1 MTTITANTQ
10 TNHRA
15 RSLILLVMA
24 AASIGLLV
32 GLRPLIQAAALPVL
46 HPVPRVDLDIK
57 YQALA
62 FGLAFVNLLI
72 TYMLFPAN
80 FKRFA
85 RVGNSQVHPVP
96 VKALGISAKD
106 TWRGVGINFAIVI
119 TLVTS
124 IFLYLNVLQG
134 DLSAVGSA
142 VIGFAPFILIFAA
155 LNAFTE
161 EAITRFTVVVGF
173 EGVVPRSTVALISAL
188 LFGLPH
194 YFGTPGGVVGALMA
208 GFIGWLLAKSI
219 QETEGVWWSWFIHFL
234 QDVVIFI
241 AFFAVL

>member
-1 MTTITANTQ
+1 MTTVTADTQ
-10 TNHRA
+10 TNPRA
-15 RSLILLVMA
+15 RSLILLVIA

-32 GLRPLIQAAALPVL
+32 VLRPLIAAANLPLL
-46 HPVPRVDLDIK
+46 HPTPRVDLDIK

-62 FGLAFVNLLI
+62 FGLALVNLLI
-72 TYMLFPAN
+72 TYVLFPAN
-80 FKRFA
+80 FRRFA
-85 RVGNSQVHPVP
+85 RVGDSRVHPIP
-96 VKALGISAKD
+96 VKALGINAQD
-106 TWRGVGINFAIVI
+106 TWRGVGLNFAVVI

-124 IFLYLNVLQG
+124 LFLYLNVLQG

-173 EGVVPRSTVALISAL
+173 EGVVSRPTVVLISAL

-194 YFGTPGGVVGALMA
+194 YFGTPGGMVGAVMA

-219 QETEGVWWSWFIHFL
+219 QETEGVWWAWFIHFL
-234 QDVVIFI
+234 QDVVIFT

>member
-1 MTTITANTQ
+1 MTAVTANTQ

-32 GLRPLIQAAALPVL
+32 VLRPLIQTAALPEL
-46 HPVPRVDLDIK
+46 HPIARVDLDIK

-62 FGLAFVNLLI
+62 LSVALVNLLI
-72 TYMLFPAN
+72 TYILFPAN

-106 TWRGVGINFAIVI
+106 TWRNVGINFAIVI

-173 EGVVPRSTVALISAL
+173 EGVVPRPTVALMSAL

-219 QETEGVWWSWFIHFL
+219 QETEGVWWAWFIHFL